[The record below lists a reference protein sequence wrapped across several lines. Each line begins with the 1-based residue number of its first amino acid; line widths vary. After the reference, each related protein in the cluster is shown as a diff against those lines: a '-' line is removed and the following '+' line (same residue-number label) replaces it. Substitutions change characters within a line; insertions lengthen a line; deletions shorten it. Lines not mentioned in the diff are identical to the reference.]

1 MLYDF
6 FENIKPYN
14 IGHLGWSLLEVKGVF
29 LTNKKIVPYKV
40 LD

>member
-14 IGHLGWSLLEVKGVF
+14 IGHLGWSLLKVKGVF
-29 LTNKKIVPYKV
+29 LTNKKIVPNKV